1 MTTHGNDAAKS
12 RNPRVYLGLTLAIQ
26 ALLVV
31 GLIVFLRRRN
41 WENVFLTI
49 SVIGLTLVP
58 ALLSRRY
65 RVFIPPEFQLVSAEF
80 VFLTLFLG
88 SATDF
93 YYKYWWWDVVLHTG
107 SGFLMGIVGFIV
119 LFLLNHTRQLP
130 AGMRPAFVCFFGV
143 TFSVSLGVLWE
154 IFEFVVD
161 RYSDANMQSQETGVV
176 DTMQDLIV
184 DTIGAIVVALMGWS
198 YARTGRY
205 SFIADG
211 VGSFVQN
218 NPRFFGPDDDGDSP
232 DPAKRDAGKRDAGKR
247 DGKKRGA
254 KKRS

>member
-1 MTTHGNDAAKS
+1 MTTDGDD
-12 RNPRVYLGLTLAIQ
+12 PRARADRATRIYLGLTLGIQ

-41 WENVFLTI
+41 WENVFLTAA
-49 SVIGLTLVP
+49 VIGLTLVP
-58 ALLSRRY
+58 AVLKRRY
-65 RVFIPPEFQLVSAEF
+65 RVFIPPEFQLVSAAF

-107 SGFLMGIVGFIV
+107 SGFLLGIVGFIA
-119 LFLLNHTRQLP
+119 LFLLNHTRKLP

-143 TFSVSLGVLWE
+143 TFSVTLGVLWE
-154 IFEFVVD
+154 IFEYVVD
-161 RYSDANMQSQETGVV
+161 RFTTANMQSQETGVV
-176 DTMQDLIV
+176 DTMHDLIV
-184 DTIGAIVVALMGWS
+184 DTIGAVIVALMGWS

-211 VGSFVQN
+211 VGAFIRN
-218 NPRFFGPDDDGDSP
+218 NARFFGADDDAELDADDVGPGKDDS
-232 DPAKRDAGKRDAGKR
+232 KGL
-247 DGKKRGA
+247 
-254 KKRS
+254 S

>member
-1 MTTHGNDAAKS
+1 MTTHGNDVDKRKNS
-12 RNPRVYLGLTLAIQ
+12 RIYLGLTLGIQ

-41 WENVFLTI
+41 WENVFLTV
-49 SVIGLTLVP
+49 SVIGLTLAP

-65 RVFIPPEFQLVSAEF
+65 RVFIPPEFQLVSAAF

-119 LFLLNHTRQLP
+119 LFLLNHTKQLP

-184 DTIGAIVVALMGWS
+184 DTIGAVIVALMGWS

-211 VGSFVQN
+211 VGSFVRN
-218 NPRFFGPDDDGDSP
+218 NPRFFGPDDDDESRG
-232 DPAKRDAGKRDAGKR
+232 AEKRDAENP
-247 DGKKRGA
+247 GA
-254 KKRS
+254 ENRS

>member
-1 MTTHGNDAAKS
+1 MTTHGNDAQTDKHKNS
-12 RNPRVYLGLTLAIQ
+12 RVYLGLTLGIQ

-41 WENVFLTI
+41 WENVFLTVA
-49 SVIGLTLVP
+49 VIGLTLTP
-58 ALLSRRY
+58 ALLQRRY
-65 RVFIPPEFQLVSAEF
+65 RVFIPPEFQLISAAF
-80 VFLTLFLG
+80 VFLSLFLG

-107 SGFLMGIVGFIV
+107 SGFLMGIVGFIA

-143 TFSVSLGVLWE
+143 TFSVTLGVLWE
-154 IFEFVVD
+154 IFEYVVD
-161 RYSDANMQSQETGVV
+161 RFTDANMQSQETGVV
-176 DTMQDLIV
+176 DTMHDLIV
-184 DTIGAIVVALMGWS
+184 DTIGAVIVALMGWS

-211 VGSFVQN
+211 VGSFVRN
-218 NPRFFGPDDDGDSP
+218 NARFFGPTDDAESS
-232 DPAKRDAGKRDAGKR
+232 
-247 DGKKRGA
+247 DGKSSDEER
-254 KKRS
+254 RP